1 MIFRNFDYVEV
12 TLHSEKLK
20 LIWLFLR
27 FFVTLPASYKP
38 NMRKELFMSL
48 AAACCTLLALSCAQQ
63 KESAD
68 NQEPLT
74 VGNPYMPLW
83 EHIPDGEPYVFED
96 PDQPGKYRVYVY
108 GSHDDL
114 VDAYCGRD
122 QVVWSASVDSL
133 NRWRYDGTILV
144 VDKNRDGQPFDSAG
158 TADVLYAP
166 DVTMVTGKDG
176 KKTYYL
182 FPNDQTGF
190 RNGLIAKSDR
200 PDGPFEVCNWSKE
213 NPDQVDGV
221 LQFDPAVFVDDDGRV
236 YGYWGFERSYAAE
249 FDPETMA
256 TVKPGTEIVEDMI
269 SGRNQPGRFRFFE
282 ASSIR
287 KVKDKYIFIY
297 SRFTEDGEFGL
308 PTSNYTLAY
317 AYSDAPL
324 GPWTYGGTII
334 DGRAREKNEQGNV
347 IASAVPDGNTHGSIC
362 EINGQWY
369 VFYHRQTGT
378 DEYARQAMV
387 APIDVKVTEGPGGKV
402 EISEGEYNSLGFA
415 RNGLDP
421 FERHSAGIACW
432 LTGPKPA
439 VHNWP
444 SNTFY
449 GSYVEAGYGG
459 QANMTKQQA
468 IASKEKYDAPYD
480 LRYNTN
486 RVVNNTD
493 GSIVGYKYFNF
504 DAGRLASPDNLMLVL
519 RLVPE
524 GIDGTIEVMMDRP
537 WASQGGKKIG
547 EAALKADMPKTVTD
561 VAIGISKEAQEKHLA
576 GKHAFFFIFKS
587 DTKEKSLCTL
597 EDFVFTFAPVNR

>member
-1 MIFRNFDYVEV
+1 MKTV
-12 TLHSEKLK
+12 TLK
-20 LIWLFLR
+20 
-27 FFVTLPASYKP
+27 TT
-38 NMRKELFMSL
+38 

-63 KESAD
+63 QTTTLNDQLAT
-68 NQEPLT
+68 P
-74 VGNPYMPLW
+74 GNPYMPLW

-96 PDQPGKYRVYVY
+96 PDNPGKQRVYVY

-114 VDAYCGRD
+114 ITEYCGRD
-122 QVVWSASVDSL
+122 QVVWSAPVEDLSH
-133 NRWRYDGTILV
+133 WRYDGTILV
-144 VDKNRDGQPFDSAG
+144 VDKNRDGEPFDSAG
-158 TADVLYAP
+158 TADVLFAP
-166 DVTMVTGKDG
+166 DVTMTTDKDG
-176 KKTYYL
+176 KKTYWL
-182 FPNDQTGF
+182 FPNDQTGY

-200 PDGPFEVCNWSKE
+200 PDGPFEVCNWNKD
-213 NPDQVDGV
+213 NPNQVDGV

-269 SGRNQPGRFRFFE
+269 SGRNQEGVFSFFE

-287 KVKDKYIFIY
+287 KIKDKYVFIY
-297 SRFTEDGEFGL
+297 SRFTKDGEFGL
-308 PTSNYTLAY
+308 PVSNYTLAY

-334 DGRAREKNEQGNV
+334 DGRAREKDEQGNV
-347 IASAVPDGNTHGSIC
+347 IASATPDGNTHGSIC

-387 APIDVKVTEGPGGKV
+387 APIEVKVEEGKGGKV
-402 EISEGEYNSLGFA
+402 EISEGEYNSQGFA
-415 RNGLDP
+415 LDGLNP
-421 FERHSAGIACW
+421 FESHSAGIACW
-432 LTGPKPA
+432 YTGPKPA
-439 VHNWP
+439 THEWP
-444 SNTFY
+444 NNTFY
-449 GSYVEAGYGG
+449 GSYVEASYGG
-459 QANMTKQQA
+459 TPDMTKEQA
-468 IASKEKYDAPYD
+468 LDSKEKYAEPYD

-504 DAGRLASPDNLMLVL
+504 PAERLATKDNLMLVL
-519 RLVPE
+519 RLIPE

-537 WASQGGKKIG
+537 WESQGGKKIG
-547 EAALKADMPKTVTD
+547 EMALKADMPKTVMD
-561 VAIGISKEAQEKHLA
+561 AAIGISKEAQEKDLA
-576 GKHAFFFIFKS
+576 GQHAIFFLFKS

-597 EDFVFTFAPVNR
+597 LDFVFTFAPINE